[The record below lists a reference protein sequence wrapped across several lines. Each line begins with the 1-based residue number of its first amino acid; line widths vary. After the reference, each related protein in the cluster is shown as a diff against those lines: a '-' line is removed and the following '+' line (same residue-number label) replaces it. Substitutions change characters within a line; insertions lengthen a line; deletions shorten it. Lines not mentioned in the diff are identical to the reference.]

1 MFCFSVCMSVGVCCC
16 YIRVNKFSFEVS
28 SHCFY
33 QTVNILVE
41 CLNSDYIYECHYCL
55 YDQFIYLQITR
66 NDITMSIKCKGDD
79 SSERLSNGVC
89 MRRERERERGGALL
103 FFGVWPVYCLPLF
116 VCAFLWCFR

>member
-1 MFCFSVCMSVGVCCC
+1 MYCC
-16 YIRVNKFSFEVS
+16 YIRVTKFSFEVS

-55 YDQFIYLQITR
+55 YDQFIYLQITC

-89 MRRERERERGGALL
+89 MRRERETERERERGVG
-103 FFGVWPVYCLPLF
+103 
-116 VCAFLWCFR
+116 FLWCVACVLSAFVCLRFPLVFSVGYVL